1 MDDSSNHNELNIF
14 TFPDGVTIQRL
25 GFGAMRLTGEGIW
38 GEPEDPQE
46 AKKVLKRTLDL
57 GINFIDT
64 ADSYGPEV
72 SERLIG
78 ETLHP
83 YPSKLVIATKGGLER
98 GGPGNWRPNGRPDHL
113 REALHGSL
121 KRLKKDIIY
130 LYQLHKPD
138 PEVPFEESVGTL
150 ADLQK
155 AGKIK
160 HIGLSNVSVK
170 QLEKALQWVKVVS
183 VQNKYNLVHRDDE
196 DVLDY
201 CEQHGIAFIPWYPLN
216 TGDLTGKGTSL
227 DKIAKKH
234 EATPSQIALAWLLH
248 KSPIMI
254 PIPGTSKV
262 KHLEE
267 NMKAANIKLDQ
278 EDMEAL
284 NNIK

>member
-1 MDDSSNHNELNIF
+1 MDQSTHNKGFNIF
-14 TFPDGVTIQRL
+14 TFPDGVSISRL
-25 GFGAMRLTGEGIW
+25 GFGAMRLTGEGVW

-46 AKKVLKRTLDL
+46 AKRVLKRTLEL
-57 GINFIDT
+57 GVNFIDT
-64 ADSYGPEV
+64 ADSYGPDV

-83 YPSKLVIATKGGLER
+83 YPSNLVIATKGGLVR
-98 GGPGNWRPNGRPDHL
+98 GGPGDWRPDGRPEHL
-113 REALHGSL
+113 REAIHGSL
-121 KRLKKDIIY
+121 KRLKKEIIY
-130 LYQLHKPD
+130 LYQFHKPD
-138 PEVPFEESVGTL
+138 PKVPFEESIGTL

-160 HIGLSNVSVK
+160 HIGLSNVTVR
-170 QLEKALQWVKVVS
+170 QLEQARQRVKVVS
-183 VQNKYNLVHRDDE
+183 VQNKYNLVQRDDE

-201 CEQHGIAFIPWYPLN
+201 CEQHGIAFIPWYPLD
-216 TGDLTGKGTSL
+216 TGNLAGKGNDL

-234 EATPSQIALAWLLH
+234 NATPGQIALAWLLH
-248 KSPIMI
+248 KSPIMV

-267 NMKAANIKLDQ
+267 NMKASDIKLDK

-284 NNIK
+284 DRI